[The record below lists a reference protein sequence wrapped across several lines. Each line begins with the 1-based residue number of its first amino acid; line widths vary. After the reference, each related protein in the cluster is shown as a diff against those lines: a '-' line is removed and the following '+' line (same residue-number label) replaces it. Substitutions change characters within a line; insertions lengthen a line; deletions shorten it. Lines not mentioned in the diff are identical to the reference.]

1 MRYDRDVNRK
11 AGTEPRRSLVTALAR
26 GLRLVLMG
34 WLCVAS
40 TMQGQVDLKVHAA
53 PDFGAGDVWLDQN
66 APAPHHIS
74 EYRGRVVLVEF
85 WEFTCINCIRDFAVV
100 KRWYGKY
107 HQYGLDVIGVHYGEF
122 AIGFN
127 VDNVRAAAQQFKLPW
142 PVVADQ
148 KGSTWKAYVSDG
160 WPNRYLIDSSGNI
173 VMKVFG
179 ESNNRELEVKI
190 RELLAVAHPEVLKVE
205 PGPEENELKPSCGVP
220 TQETFVGEIY
230 GRSAIEDMAGH
241 HIGDAAEFQPP
252 HSPPDGGVMLV
263 GRWRVEQD
271 GVVSDG
277 RSAGAEVRYH
287 ARSLYAVLSI
297 EEKKPVRVN
306 LFQDGMPIPKDGA
319 GADVLFDGKG
329 AHLNVT
335 ESRMYYLVR
344 SPVFTAHLISLQPES
359 AGLGLHSFTYGN
371 NCQLEDRP

>member
-1 MRYDRDVNRK
+1 VNK
-11 AGTEPRRSLVTALAR
+11 KDGTELRRNRAATLA
-26 GLRLVLMG
+26 LVLTLVSMG
-34 WLCVAS
+34 WLYRVTPA
-40 TMQGQVDLKVHAA
+40 QAQVDLKVHPA
-53 PDFGAGDVWLDQN
+53 PDFGAGGVWLDQGQ
-66 APAPHHIS
+66 PAAHHIS
-74 EYRGRVVLVEF
+74 DYRGQVVLVDF

-107 HQYGLDVIGVHYGEF
+107 HAYGLDVIGVHYGEF

-148 KGSTWKAYVSDG
+148 KGSTWKAYASDG
-160 WPNRYLIDSSGNI
+160 WPNRYLIDASGNI

-230 GRSAIEDMAGH
+230 GRSAIEDMPGH
-241 HIGDAAEFQPP
+241 YIGDAAEFQPP

-297 EEKKPVRVN
+297 EEKRPVRVN
-306 LFQDGMPIPKDGA
+306 LFQDGMPMPKEGA